1 MSLAAVAPDRRVLD
15 AFIRLCG
22 ARLWRERQAALGQ
35 RTLPGSFAGRG
46 AQQRHALELVLG
58 RLHAGKAEIT
68 GAERRLL
75 GFARQAVQLAES
87 LPAAP
92 RDRLQA
98 CLSAGLSGQ
107 GTLIPLFHL
116 LRTAARARAK
126 GFEVSFPGLA
136 EGTPH
141 DLLIR
146 RDGKTATIVCETVSA
161 EEGRAVHRGD
171 WWTLVDAINPALQ
184 TWLAAHPGRYLLKV
198 TLPAGLTGPDQ
209 LAALQA
215 RITALLA
222 EAKRQDEGA
231 AAILKLD
238 PLVLAGAQAGEG
250 PQGLPAQLRAQ
261 FGPEA
266 HLAVTTAP
274 GSGSVF
280 ALAARAGQE
289 NAIAAALCGRLEA
302 AAATRL
308 SAAEPGIVAVFLDDL
323 DRLDWQALRERLEL
337 EGAVRR
343 FLTGPIA
350 RRVAAVSCAS
360 RFEMFET
367 ADAAPEGELRFRNP
381 THPAARDAA
390 LAPALLCVV

>member
-1 MSLAAVAPDRRVLD
+1 MSQAAAAPDRRVID
-15 AFIRLCG
+15 AFIVLCG
-22 ARLWRERQAALGQ
+22 VPEWRARQATLGQ
-35 RTLPGSFAGRG
+35 LALPGSFAGRG
-46 AQQRHALELVLG
+46 AQRRHALELALG
-58 RLHAGKAEIT
+58 RLHAGKAEMS

-75 GFARQAVQLAES
+75 GFAREAVLLARS
-87 LPAAP
+87 LPAAAQV
-92 RDRLQA
+92 RLQA
-98 CLSAGLSGQ
+98 QLLAGLTGE

-116 LRTAARARAK
+116 LRTAARARAH

-136 EGTPH
+136 NEAPH
-141 DLLIR
+141 DLLLR
-146 RDGKTATIVCETVSA
+146 RAGKSAEVICETVSA
-161 EEGRAVHRGD
+161 EDGRAVHRGD
-171 WWTLVDAINPALQ
+171 WWALVDAINPALQ

-198 TLPAGLTGPDQ
+198 TLPAGLAGPDQ
-209 LAALQA
+209 LTALQA

-250 PQGLPAQLRAQ
+250 PQGLPARLRAQ

-274 GSGSVF
+274 GSTSVF

-289 NAIAAALCGRLEA
+289 NAIAGALCRRLEV
-302 AAATRL
+302 AATRL
-308 SAAEPGIVAVFLDDL
+308 APDRPGILAVFLDDL
-323 DRLDWQALRERLEL
+323 DRLDWRALRERLEL

-343 FLTGPIA
+343 FLTGPVA

-367 ADAAPEGELRFRNP
+367 ADAVPEGELRFRNP
-381 THPAARDAA
+381 AHPAARDAA
-390 LAPALLCVV
+390 LAPALQCLV

>member
-1 MSLAAVAPDRRVLD
+1 MAQAGAAPDRRVLND
-15 AFIRLCG
+15 FVGLCG
-22 ARLWRERQAALGQ
+22 LPAWRARQATLGQ
-35 RTLPGSFAGRG
+35 LALTGSFAGRG
-46 AQQRHALELVLG
+46 AQQRHALELALG
-58 RLHAGKAEIT
+58 RLHAKKTEAS

-75 GFARQAVQLAES
+75 DFAREAVLLARSLTAVAQTRLRAQLM
-87 LPAAP
+87 
-92 RDRLQA
+92 
-98 CLSAGLSGQ
+98 AGLTGE

-116 LRTAARARAK
+116 LRTAARARSL

-136 EGTPH
+136 EEAPY
-141 DLLIR
+141 DLLIQR
-146 RDGKTATIVCETVSA
+146 AGKSATVVCETVSA

-171 WWTLVDAINPALQ
+171 WWALVDAINPSLQ

-198 TLPAGLTGPDQ
+198 TLPAGLAGPDQ
-209 LAALQA
+209 LTALQA
-215 RITALLA
+215 RIAALLA

-250 PQGLPAQLRAQ
+250 PNGLPARLRAQ

-274 GSGSVF
+274 GSSSVF

-289 NAIAAALCGRLEA
+289 NAIAGAMCRRLEVA
-302 AAATRL
+302 AARL
-308 SAAEPGIVAVFLDDL
+308 TPQRPGILAVFLDDL
-323 DRLDWQALRERLEL
+323 DRRDWQTLRERLEL

-343 FLTGPIA
+343 FLTGPVA
-350 RRVAAVSCAS
+350 RPVAAVSCSS

-367 ADAAPEGELRFRNP
+367 GDAVPEGELRFRNP
-381 THPAARDAA
+381 AHPAARDAA
-390 LAPALLCVV
+390 LAPALQCLV

>member
-1 MSLAAVAPDRRVLD
+1 MSQAAAAPDRRVLN
-15 AFIRLCG
+15 AFIGLCG
-22 ARLWRERQAALGQ
+22 ATAWRARQAALGQ
-35 RTLPGSFAGRG
+35 LALPGSFAGRG
-46 AQQRHALELVLG
+46 AQQRHALELALG
-58 RLHAGKAEIT
+58 RLHAGKAEVS

-75 GFARQAVQLAES
+75 GFAREAVLLAGRLPVAAQA
-87 LPAAP
+87 
-92 RDRLQA
+92 RLQA
-98 CLSAGLSGQ
+98 QLLAGLTGG

-116 LRTAARARAK
+116 LRTAARARAQ
-126 GFEVSFPGLA
+126 GFDVSFPGLA
-136 EGTPH
+136 EEAPH
-141 DLLIR
+141 DLLLR
-146 RDGKTATIVCETVSA
+146 RAGKSAEVVCETVSA

-171 WWTLVDAINPALQ
+171 WWALVDAINPALQ

-198 TLPAGLTGPDQ
+198 TLPAGLAGPDQ

-222 EAKRQDEGA
+222 EARRQDEGA

-261 FGPEA
+261 YGPEA

-274 GSGSVF
+274 GSSSVF

-289 NAIAAALCGRLEA
+289 NTIAGALCRRLA
-302 AAATRL
+302 AVAATRL
-308 SAAEPGIVAVFLDDL
+308 TPERPGILAVFLDDL

-337 EGAVRR
+337 EGAIRR
-343 FLTGPIA
+343 FLTGPVA

-367 ADAAPEGELRFRNP
+367 ADAVPEGELRFRNP
-381 THPAARDAA
+381 AHPAARDAA
-390 LAPALLCVV
+390 LAPALQCLV